1 MSIDKEKIKAFVA
14 LKEKI
19 EQKIERLRVE
29 LDENQMLIETI
40 DHILTDKGFQRA
52 TISEDLTRTPD
63 KKKVDKVVPSSKGE
77 KIETIPLRNMSGDLL
92 AKLYLGK
99 NLLRIKIEEGLNLD
113 SDIPPFNQFFLDRVL
128 EKMVEKDK
136 KRVHQG
142 LLTSEKMFSYQI
154 EKDGKTLREIIVK
167 NFDITRL
174 RELKSSIRWTLQKMY
189 DKRIQ

>member
-1 MSIDKEKIKAFVA
+1 MSMGKEKIKAYVA

-52 TISEDLTRTPD
+52 TFSEDLTKTLD
-63 KKKVDKVVPSSKGE
+63 EKKADTVVASSKME
-77 KIETIPLRNMSGDLL
+77 KTETIPLHNVSGDLL

-113 SDIPPFNQFFLDRVL
+113 SDIPPFKQFFLDRVL

-154 EKDGKTLREIIVK
+154 KKDGKILNEIIVK

>member
-52 TISEDLTRTPD
+52 TISEDLNRKPD
-63 KKKVDKVVPSSKGE
+63 EKKADMFVPSSKGE